1 MLSRRGNLWTS
12 AQKKKQ
18 KEQIKDKIRKA
29 ENNSICTEK
38 LLPACKTW
46 GGPCTTPNELELCI
60 QIKRDIAEKF
70 VKTELSYY
78 VHTHHAERN
87 MEPTLFKI
95 MIPHDECLEK
105 LLLLL
110 GDNNCLAI

>member
-1 MLSRRGNLWTS
+1 MHREATSSMQNLGRSMHST
-12 AQKKKQ
+12 K
-18 KEQIKDKIRKA
+18 
-29 ENNSICTEK
+29 
-38 LLPACKTW
+38 
-46 GGPCTTPNELELCI
+46 LCI
-60 QIKRDIAEKF
+60 QIKRDIAEKI

-95 MIPHDECLEK
+95 MIPHDECLEN